1 MLNNGMTT
9 FGERDGIMRSECHGW
24 SASPCF
30 DLLHTVA
37 GIYPLNPGFR
47 TIAVKPN
54 FGDLETMKVSF
65 PHPDGMLS
73 LDLNRQGEK
82 VSGSI
87 ILRKI
92 IVLRHSLW
100 YGDFYDIS
108 LEKTLKNIST
118 NKIKQYKGE
127 LNGG

>member
-1 MLNNGMTT
+1 MGDLYLTQLDPWKKMLNNGMTT

-73 LDLNRQGEK
+73 LDLSRQGEK

-87 ILRKI
+87 ILPQN
-92 IVLRHSLW
+92 
-100 YGDFYDIS
+100 
-108 LEKTLKNIST
+108 T
-118 NKIKQYKGE
+118 KGE
-127 LNGG
+127 FTWNGRSILLSEGENRIY

>member
-1 MLNNGMTT
+1 MGDLYLTQLDPWKKMLNNGMTT

-73 LDLNRQGEK
+73 LDLSRQGKK

-87 ILRKI
+87 ILPQNTKGEFTWNGTS
-92 IVLRHSLW
+92 IVLSE
-100 YGDFYDIS
+100 G
-108 LEKTLKNIST
+108 E
-118 NKIKQYKGE
+118 NKIRVR
-127 LNGG
+127 